1 MRIAISVETNDG
13 LESVVSHHFGR
24 CPYFVLVNVEDQE
37 VQDVQVIDNPYYE
50 HHQPGMVPGFIQS
63 QGAEVMI
70 SGGMGRRAIGF
81 FQQLGIR
88 AATGGSGTASVALES
103 YLNGDLQSAEPCRE
117 SERHGEHDHHGSGG
131 RRGKGRQR
139 QESDL

>member
-1 MRIAISVETNDG
+1 MRIAISVETNNG

-24 CPYFVLVNVEDQE
+24 CPYFVLVNVDDRE

-50 HHQPGMVPGFIQS
+50 HHQPGMVPGFIHS

-81 FQQLGIR
+81 FQQLGIQT
-88 AATGGSGTASVALES
+88 ATGGSGTASVALES
-103 YLNGDLQSAEPCRE
+103 YLNGELSGAEPCRDGG
-117 SERHGEHDHHGSGG
+117 RHGDEHHRRHGGCDQG
-131 RRGKGRQR
+131 R
-139 QESDL
+139 

>member
-1 MRIAISVETNDG
+1 MLIAISAETNNG

-50 HHQPGMVPGFIQS
+50 HHQPGMVPGFIHS

-81 FQQLGIR
+81 FEQLGIQT
-88 AATGGSGTASVALES
+88 ATGGSGTVSVALES
-103 YLNGDLQSAEPCRE
+103 YLSGELMGAEPCRDGGRHGD
-117 SERHGEHDHHGSGG
+117 ERHRGHGGCEQ
-131 RRGKGRQR
+131 GRQG
-139 QESDL
+139 